1 MQRPPQ
7 RPGGRPL
14 SSKPLSS
21 PYQRYHRL
29 CLDAKNFFDAKD
41 YDTALRIY
49 EKALTEAPAG
59 DATALKGICRCTR
72 KQARKALKK
81 GNTLEVQKL
90 LEALFKRPRIAPLL
104 GGKDYQV
111 LAEAALENGD
121 LVCCAEAL
129 RQALAIKPEL
139 AEELHNLQKRLR
151 TEQLHQDMRDMRF

>member
-1 MQRPPQ
+1 MPRPPK

-14 SSKPLSS
+14 SPRPSS
-21 PYQRYHRL
+21 QSYQRYHSL

-49 EKALTEAPAG
+49 EKALSEAPAG
-59 DATALKGICRCTR
+59 DFTALKGVCRCTR

-81 GNTLEVQKL
+81 GDTPEVQRL
-90 LEALFKRPRIAPLL
+90 LEALLKRPHVAPLL

-121 LVCCAEAL
+121 FVSCAEAL

-139 AEELHNLQKRLR
+139 AAELHNLQKRLR
-151 TEQLHQDMRDMRF
+151 TEQLHQDMKDMRF